1 MTDLQKSAEKSMM
14 TTGRG
19 SIKEMKSPVE
29 KQLKIANVE
38 LNKSKLEIE
47 RLNK

>member
-1 MTDLQKSAEKSMM
+1 MTDLQKSAEKSM